1 MEAAQSGEA
10 ISDIHNYLD
19 TFNKEIQTG
28 DQGPTSELIDHHHQS
43 HCNHYNHLNLHSHCC
58 YHNHVHSWSVVSYLS
73 VDLTNSMSNL

>member
-28 DQGPTSELIDHHHQS
+28 DQGPTKWLPSR
-43 HCNHYNHLNLHSHCC
+43 
-58 YHNHVHSWSVVSYLS
+58 
-73 VDLTNSMSNL
+73 

>member
-28 DQGPTSELIDHHHQS
+28 DQGPTGELLHHHY
-43 HCNHYNHLNLHSHCC
+43 HHHLH
-58 YHNHVHSWSVVSYLS
+58 
-73 VDLTNSMSNL
+73 